1 MKYLEGQTLED
12 LIRKHKIIQP
22 LEAVRISRQIAEGLD
37 AAHRCNLIHRDIK
50 PSNIWLE
57 TIRSRVKILDFGLAR
72 ISDSA
77 DPNITQTGVILGTP
91 AYMSPEQAAGL
102 NLDGRSDLFSLGTV
116 LYRMVTGKPPFRGSN
131 NLAILRSLSI
141 DQPVPPNEHNPQI
154 PPRLSNL
161 ILKLLEK
168 EPDARPSS
176 AMLVAQLL
184 ETIEQDLASGSHD
197 SFRADSFLGN
207 SATRFEALSTLD
219 EIRETPAWVATGPSN
234 LAGVNLDNISLAP
247 VDEDEDASDKKN
259 AKAKPSVKTTA
270 TTVAAVEPKKPQ
282 KVEVSPLL
290 RKLAEQAAMQ
300 DEDDESNYIFD
311 SRSATLN
318 QWKRRNYWE
327 NFPWRPIIFTM
338 SLILA
343 FVVIGVLA
351 YTFFPSEWLGAETGI
366 E

>member
-1 MKYLEGQTLED
+1 VY
-12 LIRKHKIIQP
+12 
-22 LEAVRISRQIAEGLD
+22 
-37 AAHRCNLIHRDIK
+37 
-50 PSNIWLE
+50 
-57 TIRSRVKILDFGLAR
+57 
-72 ISDSA
+72 
-77 DPNITQTGVILGTP
+77 
-91 AYMSPEQAAGL
+91 
-102 NLDGRSDLFSLGTV
+102 
-116 LYRMVTGKPPFRGSN
+116 
-131 NLAILRSLSI
+131 
-141 DQPVPPNEHNPQI
+141 
-154 PPRLSNL
+154 
-161 ILKLLEK
+161 
-168 EPDARPSS
+168 
-176 AMLVAQLL
+176 
-184 ETIEQDLASGSHD
+184 
-197 SFRADSFLGN
+197 
-207 SATRFEALSTLD
+207 
-219 EIRETPAWVATGPSN
+219 
-234 LAGVNLDNISLAP
+234 
-247 VDEDEDASDKKN
+247 EDEDASDKKN
-259 AKAKPSVKTTA
+259 DKAKPSVKTTA